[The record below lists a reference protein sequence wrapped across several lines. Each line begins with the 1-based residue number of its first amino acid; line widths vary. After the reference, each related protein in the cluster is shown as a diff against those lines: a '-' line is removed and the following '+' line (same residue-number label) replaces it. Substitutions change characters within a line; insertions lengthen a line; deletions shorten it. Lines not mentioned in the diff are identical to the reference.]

1 MRSRL
6 FVYLFLGMFLA
17 CTSKPVYVL
26 SDKKME
32 HVLFDLYI
40 AEAGM
45 NENSGIFYNDSVKK
59 QELLQS
65 VFKKHKTSQTQFDT
79 SLVWYN
85 ANLKRYLK
93 INTQVAER
101 YDHWIDQLQA
111 EIARVKRA
119 EERVKGNQLRF
130 EDLDLHDYVTPLL
143 SYWKTDVLSVQAD
156 TICPDTIMNSPEKTF
171 HFERYCFYEEE

>member
-40 AEAGM
+40 VEAGM
-45 NENSGIFYNDSVKK
+45 NENSGIFYNDSAKK

-93 INTQVAER
+93 INTQVTER
-101 YDHWIDQLQA
+101 YDHWIGQLEA
-111 EIARVKRA
+111 EVDRIQKAEARAR
-119 EERVKGNQLRF
+119 GN
-130 EDLDLHDYVTPLL
+130 DLQFKDLNLHDYVAPLL
-143 SYWKTDVLSVQAD
+143 SYWQTDVLSVPAD
-156 TICPDTIMNSPEKTF
+156 TIRPDTIMNLPEKTYR
-171 HFERYCFYEEE
+171 FERYCFYEEE